1 MVALDRLRSGYWVH
15 TARPA
20 NPISLRPWKQF
31 GLRPS
36 RPALPPPASRDCY
49 MCRSERK
56 KKTIRGVGGLHGL
69 REHRVGPVAPACT
82 WDVSSLESASTWD
95 RTFSHSFFLSFQ
107 FVFYFSRFYFLF
119 LLSCST
125 LSISLFLFFSFFSSV
140 NISSRTSM
148 YIFFVLFFSRVVF
161 LPYYFIFI
169 LPFFSFLML
178 FFFHVKL
185 SIHDVYFSSFLYF
198 FFVDFIFSI
207 FYLILFTCIFFI

>member
-1 MVALDRLRSGYWVH
+1 MGTGFTQLGLPIRLVCVH
-15 TARPA
+15 GNSLVCARRVPH
-20 NPISLRPWKQF
+20 
-31 GLRPS
+31 S
-36 RPALPPPASRDCY
+36 RLPRLLYVPKR
-49 MCRSERK
+49 EE